1 MKFSVLASGS
11 RGNSSYIE
19 TPHVRILVDLGI
31 SCAKTCQKLKS
42 MEVEPDS
49 IHGILLTHTHVDHV
63 NGLRVFMK
71 KYHTKL
77 YLTKLMYDEL
87 SGMIELDNYQLIDGD
102 FTLEDLNVHVIK
114 TSHDVADSNGYLF
127 EASGKTLV
135 YITDT
140 GYINV
145 KYHKELSNKNY
156 YIMESNHDVELLMN
170 GKYPYHLKQRILS
183 DLGHLSNKD
192 SSYYLSKFIGENTQG
207 VVLIHLSEE
216 NNEENLALESLEHAL
231 SKRNKQL
238 KQIMISKQ
246 NERTELVEV

>member
-19 TPHVRILVDLGI
+19 TPRVHILVDLGI

-42 MEVEPDS
+42 MGIEPES
-49 IHGILLTHTHVDHV
+49 ITGILLTHTHVDHV

-77 YLTKLMYDEL
+77 YLTKPMYDEL
-87 SGMIELDNYQLIDGD
+87 SQIFDPTNYQLIDGD
-102 FTLEDLNVHVIK
+102 FTLEDLSVHMFK
-114 TSHDVADSNGYLF
+114 TSHDVEDSNGYLF
-127 EASGKTLV
+127 ESNGKSLV

-183 DLGHLSNKD
+183 DRGHLSNKD
-192 SSYYLSKFIGENTQG
+192 SSYYLSKFIGEDTKG

-216 NNEENLALESLEHAL
+216 NNEESLALDSLEQAL
-231 SKRNKQL
+231 SKRKKQV
-238 KQIMISKQ
+238 KQITIAKQ